1 MNNQPATSNDDDS
14 WLDMALRPPTPPP
27 SPDAGRDAEAFTR
40 RVLAALPPPHTAAAR
55 SEQRRRLLLAGALVV
70 GCGLAGVLAGPG
82 LMDAA
87 RALAAKLSQMDGVLL
102 PHLVSEIPLLA
113 WSIASVFLGALAGW
127 WAWARGR

>member
-1 MNNQPATSNDDDS
+1 MNNQPAPSDPDDT

-27 SPDAGRDAEAFTR
+27 SPAIGRDTDAFTR

-82 LMDAA
+82 LLDATS
-87 RALAAKLSQMDGVLL
+87 ALGAKLSQMDGAL
-102 PHLVSEIPLLA
+102 PPRLISEIPLLA
-113 WSIASVFLGALAGW
+113 WSIASILLGALAGW
-127 WAWARGR
+127 WAWARSR